1 MQFIGWMLD
10 VARDQS
16 PRLDALESLLRR
28 SRAAGYNAV
37 GLYLEHRFAYP
48 SAPWAAGPGCLVPA
62 DAKVLSARA
71 RAAGLRLI
79 PFLNTLG
86 HMEGFVRSEGGR
98 HLAEGAET
106 YSVQICPSREECCR
120 FARGLVEDAL
130 AAFDDEWV
138 HLGGDETR
146 QLGQC
151 PFCAERA
158 ASIGRVGIYA
168 EYFGRLCRWV
178 LERGRRPCLWADML
192 IEHPAA
198 LDALPRETLLF
209 DWQYFNRPHKTT
221 AMLRERGFDVICC
234 PSVQSFNSGWCFL
247 DETRRNIDEHAEDV
261 RRLGTL
267 GVLVT
272 TWEFTYF
279 SAFESVAPLAL
290 AAGRRLSAGADWRA
304 AIAAEGGEAY
314 AQAAEILGVQVPAAA
329 KLLAPG
335 TWRLLRE
342 HFVMRQNPFSLW
354 NAWRSEA
361 CGAAGDEILRLLDA
375 ASAAL
380 PAEHV
385 LRFPIELH
393 RVAVEWVR
401 CVERAYRRY
410 EARDV
415 SGCAAELDAGL
426 EQLETLRPHL
436 ARIAA
441 EGGSRADPAR
451 LDRLNAK
458 AREVYERLRALA
470 ASSNWRP
477 AFETLTHDLHIPGDQ
492 AAWRCKWD

>member
-1 MQFIGWMLD
+1 MRFNGWMLD

-16 PRLDALESLLRR
+16 PLVETLNSLLRR

-37 GLYLEHRFAYP
+37 GLYLEHRFAYR
-48 SAPWAAGPGCLVPA
+48 SAPWAAAPGCLTPE
-62 DAKVLSARA
+62 DAKALSASA

-98 HLAEGAET
+98 HLAEGEET
-106 YSVQICPSREECCR
+106 FSVQICPSRDECIR

-130 AAFDDEWV
+130 AALDDEWV

-146 QLGQC
+146 QIGQC
-151 PFCAERA
+151 PLCAARA
-158 ASIGRVGIYA
+158 ASVGKAGIYA
-168 EYFGRLCRWV
+168 EYFGQLCRWV

-221 AMLRERGFDVICC
+221 AMLRERGFDVVCC
-234 PSVQSFNSGWCFL
+234 PSIQSYNSGWCFL
-247 DETRRNIDEHAEDV
+247 DETRRNIDEHAEDA
-261 RRLGTL
+261 RRLGAL

-279 SAFESVAPLAL
+279 SAFESVAPLVL
-290 AAGRRLSAGADWRA
+290 AAGRRLAAGEDWRA
-304 AIAAEGGEAY
+304 AITAEGGEAY
-314 AQAAEILGVQVPAAA
+314 ARAAETLGVQIPAVSR
-329 KLLAPG
+329 LLAPG

-342 HFVMRQNPFSLW
+342 NFVMRQNPFSLW
-354 NAWRSEA
+354 IAWRSEA
-361 CGAAGDEILRLLDA
+361 CGAAGDELLRLLDA
-375 ASAAL
+375 ASAPL

-385 LRFPIELH
+385 LCFPIELH

-401 CVERAYRRY
+401 YVERAYRHY

-415 SGCAAELDAGL
+415 SGCVAALDSGA
-426 EQLETLRPHL
+426 EQLERLRPHL

-441 EGGSRADPAR
+441 GGGSHADLAR
-451 LDRLNAK
+451 LDRLQAK
-458 AREVYERLRALA
+458 ARIACARARALPE
-470 ASSNWRP
+470 SSNWRP
-477 AFETLTHDLHIPGDQ
+477 AFEMLVHDLYIPGDQ
-492 AAWRCKWD
+492 SAWRCRWD